1 MYIVARFYAMNNL
14 ELLPVDSGKKMAELF
29 ARVELFET
37 YMECFALP
45 PYEEHFTAAE
55 VEQLFARYAEKGLII
70 LCLDTELYRCAGFL
84 AAVPLAEDQEVAQ
97 IAQENGLN
105 ADDFW
110 FLEEG
115 GVGKAYRHK
124 QIFSSMEQ
132 EMRCRIPVQGLLSR
146 TKKINTASLKV
157 HKKLGYRIV
166 QGMTQVVKYQHLSG
180 EERQDERVFMKY
192 WPK

>member
-1 MYIVARFYAMNNL
+1 MNNL

-84 AAVPLAEDQEVAQ
+84 AAVPLTEDQEVAQ
-97 IAQENGLN
+97 IAQESGLN
-105 ADDFW
+105 AADFW

-132 EMRCRIPVQGLLSR
+132 EMRQRIPVQGLLSR
-146 TKKINTASLKV
+146 TKKINTASLKA

-166 QGMTQVVKYQHLSG
+166 PGMTQVVKYQHLSG